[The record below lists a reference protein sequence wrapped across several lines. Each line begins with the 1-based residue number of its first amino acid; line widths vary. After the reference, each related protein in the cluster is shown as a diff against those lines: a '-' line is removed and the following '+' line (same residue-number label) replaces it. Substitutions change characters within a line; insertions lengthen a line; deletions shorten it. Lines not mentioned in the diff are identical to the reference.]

1 VKELFATHVCL
12 LWMSIKHTYG
22 SLKGKNLGEDE
33 LSKLNFIIKNIKSLV
48 NNKTFLE

>member
-1 VKELFATHVCL
+1 
-12 LWMSIKHTYG
+12 MSIKHTYG

-33 LSKLNFIIKNIKSLV
+33 MSKLNFIIKNIKSLV